1 MIIVLIII
9 IHHHLLYHYRRYSH
23 CLRHHHQQLSILMIS
38 DTIKDV
44 KNEKELQVRDK
55 KKLTFLVLLVP
66 NLSWEK
72 LE

>member
-9 IHHHLLYHYRRYSH
+9 IHHHLLYHYRHYSH

-44 KNEKELQVRDK
+44 TNEKELQVRDK
-55 KKLTFLVLLVP
+55 KTDLF
-66 NLSWEK
+66 SFIGS
-72 LE
+72 

>member
-1 MIIVLIII
+1 MIN
-9 IHHHLLYHYRRYSH
+9 
-23 CLRHHHQQLSILMIS
+23 

-44 KNEKELQVRDK
+44 KNGKELQVRDK
-55 KKLTFLVLLVP
+55 KKLTFLVLLVH

>member
-9 IHHHLLYHYRRYSH
+9 IHHHLLYHYRHYSH

-44 KNEKELQVRDK
+44 KNEKEQQVRE
-55 KKLTFLVLLVP
+55 KKLTFLVLLVH